1 MCAPVNAHYRI
12 QTFAGLTGV
21 TVKALLH
28 YDRIGLL
35 RPPRTA
41 SGHRIYTDRDRQRL
55 EQIVALKFLGIPLK
69 QIRMV
74 LAGETVPLGGA
85 LRAQRQALTA
95 DRDRLDRAI
104 QASHRAEAAI
114 ADGRGSNAVLLREL
128 TASIVGGEADSV
140 RHYFS
145 DAAWAASRH
154 HFEEHQPDHWRRF
167 YDDAYDARHE
177 DPSGERA
184 EALLWRMYGLLS
196 EETGSDVRLQREVR
210 EGFTRAWFDR
220 DRWPP
225 AVRQRVDAPRMR
237 EIRAFLHRVSQMMF
251 LKYGPDFYGRQM
263 RGARAFGVT
272 APAS

>member
-1 MCAPVNAHYRI
+1 VNARYRI
-12 QTFAGLTGV
+12 QKFAGLTGA

-41 SGHRIYTDRDRQRL
+41 SGHRLYTDRDRQRL
-55 EQIVALKFLGIPLK
+55 DQIVALKFLGIPLK
-69 QIRMV
+69 QVRTV
-74 LAGETVPLGGA
+74 LAGQTQPLAGA

-95 DRDRLDRAI
+95 GRDRLDQAIHAI
-104 QASHRAEAAI
+104 QRAEAAI
-114 ADGRGSNAVLLREL
+114 ADGRGSDAALLREL

-145 DAAWAASRH
+145 DAAWAVSRH
-154 HFEEHQPDHWRRF
+154 HFEEHQPEAWRRF
-167 YDDAYDARHE
+167 YDDAYAARHE

-184 EALLWRMYGLLS
+184 EALLWRMYVLLN
-196 EETGSDVRLQREVR
+196 EETGSDARLQREAR

-251 LKYGPDFYGRQM
+251 LKYGPDFYSQHM
-263 RGARAFGVT
+263 RGARAV
-272 APAS
+272 A

>member
-1 MCAPVNAHYRI
+1 MSARYRI

-41 SGHRIYTDRDRQRL
+41 SGHRIYTDRDRHRL
-55 EQIVALKFLGIPLK
+55 DQIVALKFLGLPLK
-69 QIRMV
+69 QIRAV
-74 LAGETVPLGGA
+74 LAGQTLPISEA

-104 QASHRAEAAI
+104 RAIHHVEAAI
-114 ADGRGSNAVLLREL
+114 ADGRGSNATVLLEL

-140 RHYFS
+140 RHHFS
-145 DAAWAASRH
+145 DAAWAVSRH
-154 HFEEHQPDHWRRF
+154 HFEEHQPEAWNRF
-167 YDDAYDARHE
+167 YDDVYAARHE

-184 EALLWRMYGLLS
+184 EALLWRMYTLLN

-220 DRWPP
+220 DRWP
-225 AVRQRVDAPRMR
+225 ASVRQRVDAPQMR
-237 EIRAFLHRVSQMMF
+237 EIRAFLQRVSQMMF
-251 LKYGPDFYGRQM
+251 LKYGPDFYGQHM
-263 RGARAFGVT
+263 RGARAV
-272 APAS
+272 A